1 MDTNENDKYLEAGYK
16 KMMEIMPAILEAA
29 KEELEK
35 EAKRYSKREVFHI
48 QLKNGHYF
56 DYYPI
61 SSVDVKYENERIII
75 RQNGKFSALY
85 KLSEIAY
92 MSKMEMYFD
101 WDTLRLV
108 SPCLE
113 KVDLEE
119 KAKSG
124 WYSP

>member
-1 MDTNENDKYLEAGYK
+1 MNP
-16 KMMEIMPAILEAA
+16 MEIMTAILEAA

-35 EAKRYSKREVFHI
+35 EAKRYSKREVFHV

-61 SSVDVKYENERIII
+61 SSVEVKYENDRIII

-85 KLSEIAY
+85 NLSEIAY
-92 MSKMEMYFD
+92 MSSMEIYFD

-108 SPCLE
+108 APALE
-113 KVDLEE
+113 YANINTKI
-119 KAKSG
+119 KSER
-124 WYSP
+124 